1 MKKMSFGWD
10 KGILVFLFL
19 TIIVGSFITPYFANA
34 SNMSF
39 VIQDIGEFML
49 MALPVTFLIIAG
61 EIDLSIGSTVSLS
74 SASIGLS
81 YRHGL
86 PFWLCIIIGPLVGLL
101 CGLING
107 ILVTKFGLQS
117 LAVGQSD

>member
-1 MKKMSFGWD
+1 MKRISFGWD
-10 KGILVFLFL
+10 KGILVFLVL

-61 EIDLSIGSTVSLS
+61 EIDLSIGSTVCLS
-74 SASIGLS
+74 SCLIRSFIFVSFFTIFFTIFLFVYFVIG
-81 YRHGL
+81 
-86 PFWLCIIIGPLVGLL
+86 FAF
-101 CGLING
+101 
-107 ILVTKFGLQS
+107 VTIFTFIFLYAFFT
-117 LAVGQSD
+117 L